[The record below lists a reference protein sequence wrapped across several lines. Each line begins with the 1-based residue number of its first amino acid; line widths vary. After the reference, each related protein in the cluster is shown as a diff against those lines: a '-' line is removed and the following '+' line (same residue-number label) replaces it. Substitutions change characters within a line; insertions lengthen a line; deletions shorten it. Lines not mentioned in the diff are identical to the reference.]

1 MTDFTQWLQEMPR
14 YRIGVEG
21 AHAITPEHR
30 DTALR
35 DISPMQHP
43 EAFKTTPVF
52 LLHGDK
58 DPVVPLHHSRDFA
71 ALLRKNGCEVTLRE
85 VVGETHRDEIAQ
97 PFQQQMADFLTQEQK
112 GPQQ

>member
-1 MTDFTQWLQEMPR
+1 
-14 YRIGVEG
+14 
-21 AHAITPEHR
+21 
-30 DTALR
+30 
-35 DISPMQHP
+35 
-43 EAFKTTPVF
+43 
-52 LLHGDK
+52 
-58 DPVVPLHHSRDFA
+58 VPLHHSRDFA